1 MINTYALYKRTEKKE
16 TYKKTI
22 FWGYIAAMLLLL
34 IARNVWNI
42 GIPVIFLLALT
53 AIPIFLG
60 DTNHILAVAVCCLPF
75 ATGFQY
81 KYAFFLCIISL
92 LWRNRFRF
100 KRSIIWFIVLLLMFW
115 ELLHGFYPPFSFYEY
130 LRNFAEFLLIA
141 VVAQNIDQKNLDHK
155 FIFRAYSVAVIGVC
169 FIIFYLQLAM
179 HGFSFGAMFSSDSF
193 IRLGD
198 DNTSYSNYGLNFNAN
213 GLGFVCN
220 LAVAASLFLIN
231 RRESSLFDIITMT
244 LAAIFAMMTVSRTAI
259 LCLLL
264 LIFGFIFFSPL
275 KGNQK
280 VKYIFRTVLLLL
292 ALFLALRFLIPG
304 VFDSIVARFG
314 YDDVTN
320 GRDQLFVF
328 YNEHLFSSPL
338 HFLFGIGQQ
347 SIQTKMIALYGSE
360 YFGVCHSGFQEA
372 MVCWGVLGL
381 VLVFLLIGAIIY
393 QTKSET
399 KRPLSTFIPLISWAL
414 YVASG
419 QLVTSHTAL
428 ISLIFLIIFFSV
440 RPKSDEKENEP

>member
-1 MINTYALYKRTEKKE
+1 M
-16 TYKKTI
+16 
-22 FWGYIAAMLLLL
+22 
-34 IARNVWNI
+34 
-42 GIPVIFLLALT
+42 
-53 AIPIFLG
+53 
-60 DTNHILAVAVCCLPF
+60 
-75 ATGFQY
+75 
-81 KYAFFLCIISL
+81 
-92 LWRNRFRF
+92 
-100 KRSIIWFIVLLLMFW
+100 
-115 ELLHGFYPPFSFYEY
+115 
-130 LRNFAEFLLIA
+130 
-141 VVAQNIDQKNLDHK
+141 
-155 FIFRAYSVAVIGVC
+155 AVIGVC

-213 GLGFVCN
+213 ALGFVCN

-381 VLVFLLIGAIIY
+381 VLVLLLIGAIIY

-428 ISLIFLIIFFSV
+428 TSLIFLIIFFSV